1 MTMKIR
7 YAAPIFAASL
17 AAGFALGYA
26 LDSTAAPLPTP
37 TMTVTVTPEPTPA
50 PSSTLPP
57 CEYEDSDN
65 CFWDAQS
72 RGNGEGT
79 SFVVLDNIV
88 YYPED

>member
-1 MTMKIR
+1 MKKH
-7 YAAPIFAASL
+7 YAASAVLILSAI
-17 AAGFALGYA
+17 AGFILG
-26 LDSTAAPLPTP
+26 SIFFPVQTATPAPTP
-37 TMTVTVTPEPTPA
+37 TSTVD
-50 PSSTLPP
+50 LPP

>member
-1 MTMKIR
+1 MKIR

-26 LDSTAAPLPTP
+26 LDSTADPL
-37 TMTVTVTPEPTPA
+37 PTPA